1 MSRILPTPDDLM
13 AVSELLSQAME
24 IHRTLLD
31 GIVNAVISLDTN
43 WSSEVHNAFMESFVK
58 NMKLGHKFQVNMDET
73 ADFLKQYALA
83 MKAIDLSE
91 DI

>member
-1 MSRILPTPDDLM
+1 MNRILPTHDDLM
-13 AVSELLSQAME
+13 AASELLSQAME

-31 GIVNAVISLDTN
+31 GIVNAVVSLDTN
-43 WSSEVHNAFMESFVK
+43 WAGEVHNAFMESFEQ
-58 NMKLGHKFQVNMDET
+58 NMKLGHNFQMNMEKT

-91 DI
+91 DL